1 MNCLYEQRQTQ
12 SEKNPTEIHL
22 TKDIIHYNSQTSGKH
37 QNPVGE

>member
-22 TKDIIHYNSQTSGKH
+22 TKDIIPIIARHLENTKIQ
-37 QNPVGE
+37 